1 MDTAARSHLREA
13 TAKIR
18 NVAATPAVLLEL
30 GADVEAM
37 LRRAG
42 LDPLIFSNPENVM
55 PYAALGRLFTECVTA
70 TNCESFGLRVGKKTK
85 ASAIGL
91 TGLVSLNSSTVREAL
106 QVVNNTL
113 KTSETGGATFL
124 DVRGAWASFIYTVTA
139 PNIEAVDQVEDGS
152 VAIAFNLVRQ
162 LCGPDWRPNRVRL
175 ARSPP
180 RDKTPYLRFFEA
192 PVDFAEPCSCL
203 VFDAATLDEP
213 VRGRNPDYVDVL
225 APLLEEAAINAASD
239 FLSAVR
245 LVIRTQVGAGA
256 VSRGSVCRELGVS
269 PRTLANRLE
278 RYSVSYSSLA
288 DEARFESAQSLLMK
302 GVKIAD
308 IAEQL
313 GFAEQSAFTRAF
325 KAWSGA
331 APARWRRA
339 RHGAGNGAPGHP

>member
-1 MDTAARSHLREA
+1 M
-13 TAKIR
+13 
-18 NVAATPAVLLEL
+18 
-30 GADVEAM
+30 
-37 LRRAG
+37 
-42 LDPLIFSNPENVM
+42 
-55 PYAALGRLFTECVTA
+55 
-70 TNCESFGLRVGKKTK
+70 
-85 ASAIGL
+85 
-91 TGLVSLNSSTVREAL
+91 
-106 QVVNNTL
+106 
-113 KTSETGGATFL
+113 
-124 DVRGAWASFIYTVTA
+124 
-139 PNIEAVDQVEDGS
+139 
-152 VAIAFNLVRQ
+152 RQ

-225 APLLEEAAINAASD
+225 APLLEEAAASATSD
-239 FLSAVR
+239 FLSAVK

-256 VSRGSVCRELGVS
+256 VSRDSVCRVLGVS

-302 GVKIAD
+302 GVKIAE

-339 RHGAGNGAPGHP
+339 RRSAGNGAPGYP